1 MFTDQ
6 TDGRQ
11 TRSFGTTGSRQTKDV
26 RARIQQVFYFYFF
39 IFWPV
44 GTGERETDGRS
55 FLKSAAFLLF
65 FSLGNFR
72 SNEGI

>member
-26 RARIQQVFYFYFF
+26 RARIQQVFLFLFF
-39 IFWPV
+39 GPS
-44 GTGERETDGRS
+44 GRERETGGRS
-55 FLKSAAFLLF
+55 FVF
-65 FSLGNFR
+65 
-72 SNEGI
+72 

>member
-26 RARIQQVFYFYFF
+26 RARIQQVFIFLFVF
-39 IFWPV
+39 ILARRD
-44 GTGERETDGRS
+44 GKERDGRS
-55 FLKSAAFLLF
+55 FVFKKCRIFIIFLT
-65 FSLGNFR
+65 R
-72 SNEGI
+72 